1 MSGWKYAFSLSKAEV
16 KDATPPGTVRLVD
29 HHVHDKALE
38 AGYSQPESPDSTSS
52 SSNDEIVRFPKPSA
66 DPADPLNWASWR
78 KVTLLLTASS
88 YAFIGNFAS
97 SGLAPA
103 LQAYN
108 TNFPTDPQ
116 PFSQLTQ
123 LVAVS
128 ILMMGASNIFWVP
141 LSNIF
146 GRRPVLLV
154 ATLLMT
160 LSSMW
165 GGLAPSFNSLLA
177 SRIFQGAGAGPSE
190 TTAPALIGEIFFLD
204 SRGRAMAVYTT
215 FLSLGSIIGGITG
228 SYIAFH
234 HGWAYVFWVSTALS
248 AACFVGML
256 LFVPETLYS
265 RRDEASPR
273 ASRTQQDPSKVAET
287 MHVESFPQTNA
298 LSSQY
303 RPFIFVRSLGF
314 GAIQRG
320 NTLACFVQP
329 WKTLALP
336 GTWVVMLH
344 YAGLVGGI
352 VTISTIGAQLVSQPP
367 YLWGANSG
375 LINVGPIIGALI
387 GAAFTYISSDARF
400 LGQAKHEGHG
410 FAEPET
416 RLPTS
421 FPGLIIA
428 TSGLFV
434 FGFCAQYP
442 GPKVWVGLEVGY
454 AMLSFGL
461 MQVPSIDFN
470 YLIDSYS
477 HVAGDCFVIVTILRS
492 IISFAWTYFVADWVA
507 QKGPA
512 EPFGIFGMML
522 GIFSLLTIPLWLFG
536 KRMRIATAGHLDIR
550 Y

>member
-16 KDATPPGTVRLVD
+16 TEATPPGTVRLVD
-29 HHVHDKALE
+29 HHLHEKALE
-38 AGYSQPESPDSTSS
+38 AGETRPDTSDFS
-52 SSNDEIVRFPKPSA
+52 SDEIVRFPRPSA

-78 KVTLLLTASS
+78 KVAVLLTTSI
-88 YAFIGNFAS
+88 YAFVGNFAS
-97 SGLAPA
+97 AGLAPA

-108 TNFPTDPQ
+108 TNFPNDPQ

-128 ILMMGASNIFWVP
+128 VLTIGASNIFWVP
-141 LSNIF
+141 LSNII
-146 GRRPVLLV
+146 GRRPILLV
-154 ATLLMT
+154 ATLVMT

-165 GGLAPSFNSLLA
+165 GGLASSFTSLLI
-177 SRIFQGAGAGPSE
+177 SRVFQGIGGGPSE
-190 TTAPALIGEIFFLD
+190 TTAPAMIGEVFFLD
-204 SRGRAMAVYTT
+204 SRGRSMAVYTT

-228 SYIAFH
+228 SYIAFN
-234 HGWAYVFWVSTALS
+234 HGWVYIFWVNTALS
-248 AACFVGML
+248 AACFVGTL

-265 RRDEASPR
+265 RPTALSPQP
-273 ASRTQQDPSKVAET
+273 SHTQQDPAKVGET
-287 MHVESFPQTNA
+287 LHVESYPPTNA
-298 LSSQY
+298 SSSEY
-303 RPFIFVRSLGF
+303 RPFTFTRSLGF
-314 GAIQRG
+314 GPIWGG
-320 NTLACFVQP
+320 NARAHFIQP

-344 YAGLVGGI
+344 YAGLVGGT
-352 VTISTIGAQLVSQPP
+352 VTISTIGSQLVSQPP
-367 YLWGANSG
+367 YNWGANAG

-387 GAAFTYISSDARF
+387 AAAYTYITSDSRL

-410 FAEPET
+410 FAEPEG

-421 FPGLIIA
+421 FPGLFIA
-428 TSGLFV
+428 TSGLIV

-442 GPKVWVGLEVGY
+442 GQNVWVGLEVGY

-477 HVAGDCFVIVTILRS
+477 HLAGDCFVIVTILRS
-492 IISFAWTYFVADWVA
+492 IISFAWTFFVADWVD
-507 QKGPA
+507 QRGPA
-512 EPFGIFGMML
+512 EPFGIFGMLL

-536 KRMRIATAGHLDIR
+536 KRTRIATAGYLDIK

>member
-1 MSGWKYAFSLSKAEV
+1 MSGWRYAFSLSKAGV

-29 HHVHDKALE
+29 HHVHEKALE
-38 AGYSQPESPDSTSS
+38 AGHTQPDTSDSES
-52 SSNDEIVRFPKPSA
+52 DELVRFPRPSA
-66 DPADPLNWASWR
+66 DPADPLNWPSWR
-78 KVTLLLTASS
+78 KVALLLTASM
-88 YAFIGNFAS
+88 YAFVGNFAS

-108 TNFPTDPQ
+108 MNFPTDPQ

-123 LVAVS
+123 LIAVS
-128 ILMMGASNIFWVP
+128 VLMMGASNIFWVP

-160 LSSMW
+160 LASMW
-165 GGLAPSFNSLLA
+165 GGLAPSFSSLLA
-177 SRIFQGAGAGPSE
+177 ARVFQGAGAGPSE
-190 TTAPALIGEIFFLD
+190 TVAPVLIGEVFFLD
-204 SRGRAMAVYTT
+204 SRGRAMAIYTT
-215 FLSLGSIIGGITG
+215 FLSLGSIIGGISG

-234 HGWAYVFWVSTALS
+234 QGWAYVFWVSTALS
-248 AACFVGML
+248 AACFVGTVF
-256 LFVPETLYS
+256 FVPETLYLRS
-265 RRDEASPR
+265 NTLSPQS
-273 ASRTQQDPSKVAET
+273 SRTPQDTSKVGET
-287 MHVESFPQTNA
+287 THVERFPTA
-298 LSSQY
+298 VSSSEY
-303 RPFIFVRSLGF
+303 RPYTFARSLGF
-314 GAIQRG
+314 GPIHRG
-320 NTLACFVQP
+320 NILSRFVQP
-329 WKTLALP
+329 WRTLALP

-367 YLWGANSG
+367 YLWGANAG
-375 LINVGPIIGALI
+375 LINVGPIIGALL
-387 GAAFTYISSDARF
+387 GAAFTYVTSDARL

-410 FAEPET
+410 FAEPES
-416 RLPTS
+416 RLPAS
-421 FPGLIIA
+421 FPGLFVA
-428 TSGLFV
+428 TCGLFV
-434 FGFCAQYP
+434 FGFCAQNP

-477 HVAGDCFVIVTILRS
+477 HLAGDCFVIVTILRS
-492 IISFAWTYFVADWVA
+492 VISFAWTFFVADWVA
-507 QKGPA
+507 EKGPA

-522 GIFSLLTIPLWLFG
+522 GVFGLLTIPLWLFG

-550 Y
+550 N